1 MKYAKTLLNR
11 GNTPSFGVIKNMFGG
26 NLMRQEVVNMEI
38 KSAKGQK
45 ANGQVGGSGET
56 QL

>member
-1 MKYAKTLLNR
+1 MNYAKTLLNR
-11 GNTPSFGVIKNMFGG
+11 GNTPSFGVIRNMFGG

-45 ANGQVGGSGET
+45 ANGQVGGSGEVR
-56 QL
+56 